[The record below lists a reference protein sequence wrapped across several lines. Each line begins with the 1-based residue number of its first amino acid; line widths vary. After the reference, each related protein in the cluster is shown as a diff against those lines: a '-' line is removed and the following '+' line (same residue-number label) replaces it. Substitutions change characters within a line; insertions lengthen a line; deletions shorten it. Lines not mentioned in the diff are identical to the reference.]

1 MLYTCRNAL
10 SKCLTQ
16 GDLETT
22 ILANIKQEVLMIIM
36 RKLLT
41 ARNLVAP
48 VAAVVATVT
57 QLVSVDTESSRTAV
71 LVRVAN
77 CQQ

>member
-1 MLYTCRNAL
+1 
-10 SKCLTQ
+10 
-16 GDLETT
+16 
-22 ILANIKQEVLMIIM
+22 M

-48 VAAVVATVT
+48 VAAVVATVA

-77 CQQ
+77 CQQLSQEVSVRA